1 MDKVYLETSII
12 SYLVSKPSKDI
23 ILLSHQL
30 ITEDWWEKSR
40 KNYDLYVSV
49 PTIYEISRGDTEYS
63 EKRLKL
69 VESLKT
75 LDAEEEIK
83 DLISMYMKHYKLPK
97 KFELDI
103 THIAYSVYY
112 EMDYL
117 LTWNCKHIA
126 NAHFRVQISNFNREK
141 GLHITEICTPEELNK
156 KWR

>member
-30 ITEDWWEKSR
+30 ITEDWWGKSR

-49 PTIYEISRGDTEYS
+49 PTIYEISRGDTEHS

-69 VESLKT
+69 VESLKI

-83 DLISMYMKHYKLPK
+83 DLINMYMKYYKLPK

-117 LTWNCKHIA
+117 LIWNCKHIA

-141 GLHITEICTPEELNK
+141 GLHIPEICTPEELNK